1 MSRKHT
7 RFEKPVRY
15 KERSG
20 SGIVGKI
27 VAVIIG
33 IVIGAGA
40 VAGTLVGMGYS
51 LTKKPVKQTVNTVNS
66 VFKTNIDL
74 DEYLSDEYS
83 SKTVSG
89 LIGSLTSLVSDIK
102 AQKASFGSLASVSP
116 AVKKAVE
123 ALANEAIKLGVTIEK
138 DVLVADLM
146 EKPFSELGTY
156 ISSEVIGTTTLGAL
170 LQNTGKI
177 PFTAMS
183 SDAHKIVRLLL
194 YGVEGEDYTIDTA
207 NKKFVPVAGGKPFL
221 TINDLDN
228 INDVLETIPL
238 DALLPVSETNGAM
251 NALAYGSIRHYTYQ
265 PVLDSN
271 GNPVIENGKP
281 KKEAVMNARY
291 YTLAEG
297 KAYDEDGAL
306 IDCTVTPA
314 ETEGEYVLTFGSG
327 DTATYQYLVPTDTGA
342 YEVYT
347 NANKN
352 VRVHYAKTTFGDFMD
367 GDKDILNSLEI
378 ASLLNLEND
387 GTDDKIMLALAYGM
401 EGEDYYY
408 DNGVRKYY
416 AGKGPKTIADLTK
429 DNAMSDLVDKLSLDT
444 VMDINPDND
453 MLVTLAYGKSSRY
466 TIVTETVNGK
476 QVKTVKMKQVRYT
489 KAGEKYYDIDGNE
502 TTPPDGT
509 HLKAVDGVY
518 YAYASADCKTGEE
531 ILYPKTTIGQLSQ
544 DDFFD
549 GMEFGPLLGISPL
562 DESADTLMLA
572 LAFGN
577 KGEHYTIQES
587 NGVKE
592 IVWLTDADGN
602 KYAPR
607 TVKQFR
613 TPEKLFEQ
621 VYIADALKVTHKSH
635 SVLLALAYG
644 EYEIIG
650 EEIVSSEKKRTVG
663 QLMDET
669 ESSALIDGITLASA
683 LSIDADTDSAILK
696 TLAFGQADKHYKIVT
711 EGEGETARK
720 KVVMQQVRY
729 TKEGEKY
736 YDIDGNETTIPD
748 GTHLK
753 AVDGVYYAY
762 SSADCKIGEEILY
775 KKTTLGELGD
785 NPEALIDKITLGD
798 ALGVKD
804 EDGEDALK
812 RALAYSKDG
821 KAYTIGE
828 LKNDPNSIIYNI
840 HLDSVMSPTV
850 GAKTTLYLLYGREG
864 VHFRIVDTPPTG
876 KAETSTKITDKSTQ
890 PATTKYVEMLPQ
902 KMTVHYQDQMAGITP
917 HYCLHNEYG
926 ESVEATVTQITNG
939 ATVTHS
945 FDNKQYKIAYSY
957 QLDGETYYLLAPT
970 GSTPSLGTTRLKGK
984 TSETGLTD
992 VNRYSPTYYVMK
1004 LVDGQNTFPMYEHN
1018 TIAVLADADSALFT
1032 HLTERLTLDELMDG
1046 EDLSSNM
1053 FLEPLAHTTIDELP
1067 DAINDLRITDVFEYK
1082 IYAKHATSTEA
1093 KPVYIDENKNIVEE
1107 RDGVWY
1113 IKDTN
1118 TKSSR
1123 VYEGPWKYL
1132 LDCNLP
1138 NTDEDYRA
1146 PESYTVTEIDRLIP
1160 NMTASMQRA
1169 KLNDLDKDNI
1179 IDLEDDM
1186 LTTPVT
1192 IKVSLSETPTP
1203 ILIPDRKNLQP
1214 NGEPTMKTID
1224 ELGITSLGELTVEQ
1238 MLAYIKGLL
1247 G

>member
-15 KERSG
+15 NERHG

-27 VAVIIG
+27 VALLIGMVIG
-33 IVIGAGA
+33 IGA
-40 VAGTLVGMGYS
+40 VAGTLVGVGYS
-51 LTKKPVKQTVNTVNS
+51 FTKKPVKQTVNTVNS

-74 DEYLSDEYS
+74 GEYLSDEYS

-89 LIGSLTSLVSDIK
+89 LIGSLTTLVNDIK
-102 AQKASFGSLASVSP
+102 SQKASFGSLAEVSP
-116 AVKKAVE
+116 AVEKAVE
-123 ALANEAIKLGVTIEK
+123 SLANEIIKLGVTAEK
-138 DVLVADLM
+138 DDLVTDLM
-146 EKPFSELGTY
+146 EKPFSQLGTY
-156 ISSEVIGTTTLGAL
+156 LSDELIGTMTLGSL
-170 LQNTGKI
+170 LQRTGKI
-177 PFTAMS
+177 PFSEMCK
-183 SDAHKIVRLLL
+183 DENKIVRLLL

-207 NKKFVPVAGGKPFL
+207 NSTFVPVTGGKPFL
-221 TINDLDN
+221 TINGLEN
-228 INDVLETIPL
+228 ISGAIEDIPL

-265 PVLDSN
+265 PVLDEN
-271 GNPVIENGKP
+271 GNPVVENGKI
-281 KKEAVMNARY
+281 KKQAVMNARY
-291 YTLAEG
+291 YAIVDG
-297 KAYDEDGAL
+297 VAYDEDGVAL
-306 IDCTVTPA
+306 DCTVTPA
-314 ETEGEYVLTFGSG
+314 ETAGEYVLTFGEG
-327 DTATYQYLVPTDTGA
+327 DNATYQYLVPTTTGV

-347 NANKN
+347 NSSKE
-352 VRVHYAKTTFGDFMD
+352 VRVRYKKTTFGDFMNS
-367 GDKDILNSLEI
+367 DKDILNTLEI

-387 GTDDKIMLALAYGM
+387 GTDDKIMLALAYGI

-408 DNGVRKYY
+408 ENGVRKYY
-416 AGKGPKTIADLTK
+416 AGKGPKTLADLTK
-429 DNAMSDLVDKLSLDT
+429 DNAMSDLVDKLTLDS
-444 VMDINPDND
+444 VMDINPEND
-453 MLVTLAYGKSSRY
+453 MLVSLAYGKSSHY
-466 TIVTETVNGK
+466 KIVT
-476 QVKTVKMKQVRYT
+476 KTVDGKEVKSVEMVQVRYT
-489 KAGEKYYDIDGNE
+489 KVGDTYYDIDGNE
-502 TTPPDGT
+502 ATIPNGQY
-509 HLKAVDGVY
+509 LKEKDGVY
-518 YAYASADCKTGEE
+518 YAYMTAECNVGEE
-531 ILYPKTTIGQLSQ
+531 ILYPKTTIGQLSE

-562 DESADTLMLA
+562 DESADSLILA
-572 LAFGN
+572 LAYGN
-577 KGEHYTIQES
+577 KGEHYEIQEN

-592 IVWLTDADGN
+592 IVWLTDTNGN
-602 KYAPR
+602 KYTPR
-607 TVKQFR
+607 TVKDFR

-621 VYIADALKVTHKSH
+621 VYVADALKVTHKSH
-635 SVLLALAYG
+635 SVLIALAYG

-650 EEIVSSEKKRTVG
+650 GEIVSNEKKRTVG

-683 LSIDADTDSAILK
+683 LSINADTESAILK
-696 TLAFGQADKHYKIVT
+696 TLAFGQVGKHYEIVT
-711 EGEGETARK
+711 VGEGESATK
-720 KVVMQQVRY
+720 KVVMAQVRY
-729 TKEGEKY
+729 TKDGDKY
-736 YDIDGNETTIPD
+736 YDIDGNEATIPD
-748 GTHLK
+748 GTYLK
-753 AVDGVYYAY
+753 EKDGAYYAY
-762 SSADCKIGEEILY
+762 TSADCKIGEEILY

-828 LKNDPNSIIYNI
+828 LKNDPNAIIYNI

-876 KAETSTKITDKSTQ
+876 DSATSTKITDKSTD

-902 KMTVHYQDQMAGITP
+902 KMTVHYHDQMAGLTP

-926 ESVEATVTQITNG
+926 ETVDATVTQVTNG
-939 ATVTHS
+939 VTVTHP
-945 FDNKQYKIAYSY
+945 FDNKQYKISYSY
-957 QLDGETYYLLAPT
+957 ELDGETYYLLAPT

-1004 LVDGQNTFPMYEHN
+1004 IVEGENTFPIYEHN

-1032 HLTERLTLDELMDG
+1032 HLTERLTLEELMDG

-1053 FLEPLAHTTIDELP
+1053 FLEPLSHTTIDELP

-1082 IYAKHATSTEA
+1082 IYAKDATSTEA
-1093 KPVYIDENKNIVEE
+1093 KPVYVNDEKQILEE
-1107 RDGVWY
+1107 REGVWY
-1113 IKDTN
+1113 IKGTN
-1118 TKSSR
+1118 TESAR
-1123 VYEGPWKYL
+1123 AYEGPWKYL
-1132 LDCNLP
+1132 LDDCN
-1138 NTDEDYRA
+1138 DERE
-1146 PESYTVTEIDRLIP
+1146 PESYTVTEIDLLIP

-1169 KLNDLDKDNI
+1169 TLNALDTDGI
-1179 IDLEDDM
+1179 IDLDADM
-1186 LTTPVT
+1186 LTTDIT
-1192 IKVSLSETPTP
+1192 ITTSLTDSSSL
-1203 ILIPDRKNLQP
+1203 ILLPDRKDLDT
-1214 NGEPTMKTID
+1214 NGEPKMKSIED
-1224 ELGITSLGELTVEQ
+1224 LGIEKLGQMTVEQ